1 VSSFNGVYEFFRR
14 GGASFPSAI
23 VTVTYQEK
31 EGVITSSR
39 ISIGAVYPE
48 PVLIKDNLAG
58 MSAKEV
64 GAKAVDIA
72 NSIFLINRG

>member
-1 VSSFNGVYEFFRR
+1 
-14 GGASFPSAI
+14 

-58 MSAKEV
+58 MSTKEV

-72 NSIFLINRG
+72 NSFSHQ